1 MEAQGVKP
9 QRISVKPC
17 PISNKEFRRKK
28 FCRRATS
35 NYEIPC
41 WIWIIQAA
49 TLHADHRVLTNAARK
64 QREGAPAAETVLSRL
79 G

>member
-9 QRISVKPC
+9 QRISVNPC

-35 NYEIPC
+35 NFEIPC
-41 WIWIIQAA
+41 RMLIIQAV
-49 TLHADHRVLTNAARK
+49 TLRADHWLLTNAARK
-64 QREGAPAAETVLSRL
+64 QREGTPAAETVLSRL